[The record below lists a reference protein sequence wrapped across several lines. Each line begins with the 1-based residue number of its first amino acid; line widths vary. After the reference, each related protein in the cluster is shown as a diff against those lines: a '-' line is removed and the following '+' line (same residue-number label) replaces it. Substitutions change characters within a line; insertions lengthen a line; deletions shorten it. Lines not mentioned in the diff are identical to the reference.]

1 MADKGKRMIFED
13 EYQYLKDIKSNHP
26 DPSAEWGGGGG
37 DADIAKK
44 VQDTAAGQIGVV
56 EVVDEEDY
64 ATLFLGIKGEN
75 DALYKNYIDVSSDG
89 TVALKANESFE
100 FGVQGNKG
108 SFFAAKE
115 EDIEITP
122 DTGYDVNIKVGNGGN
137 LCVTQTGQGTL
148 VKKPVALEEDIP
160 SNVSDLNNDAGYIT
174 SSDISNMVTTDTN
187 QYISGEKTFTS
198 EIKVTDLQGSQ
209 TELHKDKLIFH
220 GSGTTNVLPNVNAI
234 SYGSDVD
241 VTLPA
246 TPGTLA
252 LTSDIITSYNDLTD
266 KPTIPDAVS
275 GTNDGTNWTTLTIGN
290 DTYGIPQG
298 GSSGGSFDEKDFS
311 LGKVIGSCLWTNIP
325 TKNSEP
331 LYLGK
336 LPFGVAKTALAD
348 FINLSSTNTNDSH
361 LDFGYVNSAGYTE
374 TCTLPDNTQVTA
386 YGYITNL
393 YSNLRIYVYTDVSDT
408 YNNEFW
414 DTGNTYFWIQYW
426 GTSQLTFNGEVAVRL
441 TSLKAYKSIYGIPS
455 RVYHHVVKFTA
466 VDSNSNNITG
476 NIHLDTTRNVNLTVE
491 SVLKTELCNYLPNN
505 SNIIVQGYLDNGQ
518 PILLASTVSAAYT
531 PYGITISYYDST
543 TSAVVTGLISSFSN
557 LTDTVV

>member
-1 MADKGKRMIFED
+1 MANKGQRMVFED
-13 EYQYLKDIKSNHP
+13 EYKYLQNLKENHP
-26 DPSAEWGGGGG
+26 DPSAEWGGGG
-37 DADIAKK
+37 DADVAKE

-56 EVVDEEDY
+56 KVVDEEDY

-75 DALYKNYIDVSSDG
+75 EAVYKNYVDVSSDG
-89 TVALKANESFE
+89 TVALKADESFE

-115 EDIEITP
+115 NDIEITP
-122 DTGYDVNIKVGNGGN
+122 DYGYDVNIKVGNGGK
-137 LCVTQTGQGTL
+137 LCVTQTGQGAF
-148 VKKPVALEEDIP
+148 VKKEVALDEDIP
-160 SNVSDLNNDAGYIT
+160 TNVSDLTNDAGYIT
-174 SSDISNMVTTDTN
+174 SSAISNMVTTDTA
-187 QYISGEKTFTS
+187 QDITGEKTFDDV
-198 EIKVTDLQGSQ
+198 IKVTDHQGLQ

-220 GSGTTNVLPNVNAI
+220 GSGTTNLLPNANAI

-252 LTSDIITSYNDLTD
+252 LQSELPAS
-266 KPTIPDAVS
+266 VS

-290 DTYGIPQG
+290 DTYGIPAG
-298 GSSGGSFDEKDFS
+298 GSGGGSFDEKDFS

-325 TKNSEP
+325 TINSEP

-336 LPFGVAKTALAD
+336 LPFGISKTAVGD
-348 FINLSSTNTNDSH
+348 FVNLSSSNTNDSH
-361 LDFGYVNSAGYTE
+361 LDFYYINSAGYTE

-393 YSNLRIYVYTDVSDT
+393 YGNLRIYVYTDVADT
-408 YNNEFW
+408 YTSEFW

-426 GTSQLTFNGEVAVRL
+426 GTSQLTFNGEVTVRL
-441 TSLKAYKSIYGIPS
+441 TSLKAYKQIYGIPS

-476 NIHLDTTRNVNLTVE
+476 NIHLDTPRNVNLTVE
-491 SVLKTELCNYLPNN
+491 SVLKTELCNYMPNN
-505 SNIIVQGYLDNGQ
+505 SNIIVQGYLSNGQ
-518 PILLASTVSAAYT
+518 PILLASTVSAAYS
-531 PYGITISYYDST
+531 PYGITISYYDSA
-543 TSAVVTGLISSFSN
+543 TSTVITGLISSFSN